1 MPFQDYYTTLG
12 INKNASEQD
21 IKKAYRKLARKYHPD
36 VNPNNKKN
44 EEKFKELNEANE
56 VLSDPEKR
64 RKFDQYG
71 KDWKNGEQYQ
81 QQRQQRSQG
90 FGGQSGYSD
99 FFESM
104 FGGGGGGRSRRQ
116 TSFKGQDLSTQLS
129 LHLRDIYT
137 TQKHTI
143 TANGKSL
150 RVTIPAGIEDGKVVR
165 IKGHGGEGSQGAA
178 NGDLLITIKILN
190 TTNFTRV
197 ESNLETD
204 VSLDLYTAILGGS
217 ITVETFDG
225 KVKLKVKAGTNT
237 STKVR
242 LKGKGFHKYKKEG
255 EYGDLIINYVI
266 PTPQKLSEKEI
277 SLFTELQSLQDTSVD

>member
-12 INKNASEQD
+12 ITKSASEQG

-44 EEKFKELNEANE
+44 EEKFKALNEANE

-81 QQRQQRSQG
+81 QQRSQRSQG
-90 FGGQSGYSD
+90 FDGQSGYSD

-104 FGGGGGGRSRRQ
+104 FGGGGRSRRQ
-116 TSFKGQDLSTQLS
+116 PIFKGQDITTQLS

-165 IKGHGGEGSQGAA
+165 IKGHGGEGGQGGP
-178 NGDLLITIKILN
+178 NGDLLITIKVLN
-190 TTNFTRV
+190 STNFSRV

-217 ITVETFDG
+217 ITVETFTG

-237 STKVR
+237 GTKVR
-242 LKGKGFHKYKKEG
+242 LKGKGFHKYKKED
-255 EYGDLIINYVI
+255 EYGDLIITNFCTCI
-266 PTPQKLSEKEI
+266 CSC
-277 SLFTELQSLQDTSVD
+277 FHF